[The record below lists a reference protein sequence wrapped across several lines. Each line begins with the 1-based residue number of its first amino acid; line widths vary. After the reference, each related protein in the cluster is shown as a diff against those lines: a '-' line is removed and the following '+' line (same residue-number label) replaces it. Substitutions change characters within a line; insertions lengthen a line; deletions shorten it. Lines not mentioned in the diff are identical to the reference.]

1 MNKAGFW
8 ANPGAVIKEYKL
20 LTVTV
25 LIILLLR
32 LAFIGIM
39 GLMPQD
45 AYYSF
50 YGEHPALSYFDHP
63 PAIAYLL
70 KTFTTIFGKKVF
82 AIKLADTFITLL
94 TLLSFYKL
102 AGYFLSP
109 RRTDNA
115 LLVFFSTLMVTILS
129 LVSTPD
135 VPLLLC
141 WTLSLLCLYKA
152 IFQHKQVWW
161 ILAGIS
167 MGLTFDSKY
176 TGLLMPAGVVLF
188 LILSNKY
195 RRLLFFPWSWLAVL
209 FFGITI
215 SPVIIWN
222 VRNNLASF
230 RFQSSERVS
239 GFHINVI
246 DFLGVVGHQAAIL
259 MPTLLFALCW
269 LLYRII
275 KKYSWRIATIPQEK
289 LFLLCFFVPVF
300 AGFFLLSFVTWV
312 KLNWMMP
319 AYITG
324 IILIT
329 PYFSKKLIRWQLW
342 FALVVHLSMAVEIL
356 CYPVAVKSDDIW
368 LGWGNMAN
376 DVKILQHKYPKDF
389 IFSADDYK
397 TSAVLNFYMNEMVY
411 GQNILGRPALQFD
424 YIGTDLNTLKG
435 RNALFI
441 NSLPDVKDD
450 FDEKGF
456 VADLNG
462 YFDNIIPL
470 TPIVIHR
477 NGKVVRKFLVYRCE
491 NYHPEFIQ
499 NNSH

>member
-1 MNKAGFW
+1 MKEARLW
-8 ANPGAVIKEYKL
+8 VNPGAVIKEHKL
-20 LTVTV
+20 LTVAV

-32 LAFIGIM
+32 VAFIGLM

-70 KTFTTIFGKKVF
+70 KTFTTIFGRKVF
-82 AIKLADTFITLL
+82 AIKLADTFVTLL
-94 TLLSFYKL
+94 TLCSFYKL

-115 LLVFFSTLMVTILS
+115 LLILFSTLMVTILS

-152 IFQHKQVWW
+152 IFQSKQVWW
-161 ILAGIS
+161 ILAGIC

-176 TGLLMPAGVVLF
+176 TGLLVPAGVILF

-195 RRLLFFPWSWLAVL
+195 RRLFLSSQSWLAVL
-209 FFGITI
+209 FFGMTI

-222 VRNNLASF
+222 VRNNFASF
-230 RFQSSERVS
+230 RFQSSERVNS
-239 GFHINVI
+239 FHINVI
-246 DFLGVVGHQAAIL
+246 DFLGVAGHQAAVL
-259 MPTLLFALCW
+259 MPVLLFALCW
-269 LLYRII
+269 LVYRII
-275 KKYSWRIATIPQEK
+275 KKYTWRIATIPQKK
-289 LFLLCFFVPVF
+289 LFLLCFFIPVF
-300 AGFFLLSFVTWV
+300 AGFFLVSFVTWV

-324 IILIT
+324 IILIA
-329 PYFSKKLIRWQLW
+329 PYFSKQLIRWQLCV
-342 FALVVHLSMAVEIL
+342 ALVVHLGLAIEIL
-356 CYPVAVKSDDIW
+356 FYPVAVKSDDIW
-368 LGWGNMAN
+368 MGWESLAH
-376 DVKILQHKYPKDF
+376 DVKVLRQQYPQDF

-397 TSAVLNFYMNEMVY
+397 TSAILNFYMNEMVY

-424 YIGTDLNTLKG
+424 YIGTDLNRLKG

-450 FDEKGF
+450 EDEKNF

-462 YFDNIIPL
+462 YFDNIVPL
-470 TPIVIHR
+470 APIVIQK

-499 NNSH
+499 HKP

>member
-1 MNKAGFW
+1 MKEARLW
-8 ANPGAVIKEYKL
+8 VNPGAVIKEHKL
-20 LTVTV
+20 LTVAV

-32 LAFIGIM
+32 VAFIGLM

-70 KTFTTIFGKKVF
+70 KTFTTIFGRKVF
-82 AIKLADTFITLL
+82 AIKLADTFVTLL
-94 TLLSFYKL
+94 TLCSFYKL

-115 LLVFFSTLMVTILS
+115 LLILFSTLMVTILS

-152 IFQHKQVWW
+152 IFQSKQVWW
-161 ILAGIS
+161 ILAGIC

-176 TGLLMPAGVVLF
+176 TGLLVPAGVILF

-195 RRLLFFPWSWLAVL
+195 RRLFLSSQSWLAVL
-209 FFGITI
+209 FFGMTI

-222 VRNNLASF
+222 VRNNFASF
-230 RFQSSERVS
+230 RFQSSERVNS
-239 GFHINVI
+239 FHINVI
-246 DFLGVVGHQAAIL
+246 DFLGVAGHQAAVL
-259 MPTLLFALCW
+259 MPVLLFALCW
-269 LLYRII
+269 LVYRII
-275 KKYSWRIATIPQEK
+275 KKYTWRIATIPQKK
-289 LFLLCFFVPVF
+289 LFLLCFFIPVF
-300 AGFFLLSFVTWV
+300 AGFFLVSFVTWV

-324 IILIT
+324 IILIA
-329 PYFSKKLIRWQLW
+329 PYFSKQLIRWQLCV
-342 FALVVHLSMAVEIL
+342 ALVVHLGLAIEIL
-356 CYPVAVKSDDIW
+356 FYPVAVKSDDIW
-368 LGWGNMAN
+368 MGWESLAY
-376 DVKILQHKYPKDF
+376 DVKVLQQQYPQDF

-397 TSAVLNFYMNEMVY
+397 TSAILNFYMNEMVY
-411 GQNILGRPALQFD
+411 GQNVLGRPALQFD
-424 YIGTDLNTLKG
+424 YIGTDLNRLKG

-450 FDEKGF
+450 EDEKNF

-462 YFDNIIPL
+462 YFDNIVPL
-470 TPIVIHR
+470 APIVIQK

-499 NNSH
+499 HKP

>member
-1 MNKAGFW
+1 
-8 ANPGAVIKEYKL
+8 
-20 LTVTV
+20 
-25 LIILLLR
+25 
-32 LAFIGIM
+32 M

-82 AIKLADTFITLL
+82 AIKLADTFVTLL

-115 LLVFFSTLMVTILS
+115 LLILFSTLMVTILS

-141 WTLSLLCLYKA
+141 WTLSLVCLCKA
-152 IFQHKQVWW
+152 IFQHKEVWW

-167 MGLTFDSKY
+167 MGLAFDSKY

-188 LILSNKY
+188 LILSDKY
-195 RRLLFFPWSWLAVL
+195 RPLLRSPWSWLAVL
-209 FFGITI
+209 FFGMTI

-222 VRNNLASF
+222 VRNHLASF

-239 GFHINVI
+239 GFHVNVV

-259 MPTLLFALCW
+259 MPVLLFAFVW
-269 LLYRII
+269 LLYRTI
-275 KKYSWRIATIPQEK
+275 KKYGWRIAAIPQKK

-300 AGFFLLSFVTWV
+300 AGFFLLSFVIWV

-324 IILIT
+324 IILVA
-329 PYFSKKLIRWQLW
+329 PYFSKKWVRWQLW
-342 FALVVHLSMAVEIL
+342 FALVVHLSMAVEL
-356 CYPVAVKSDDIW
+356 LFYPVAVKSDDIW
-368 LGWGNMAN
+368 VGWESMAD
-376 DVKILQHKYPKDF
+376 DVKILQHQYPADF

-397 TSAVLNFYMNEMVY
+397 TSAVLNFYMDEMVY
-411 GQNILGRPALQFD
+411 GQNVLGRPALQFD
-424 YIGTDLNTLKG
+424 YVGTDLNMLKG

-450 FDEKGF
+450 FDEKKF

-462 YFDNIIPL
+462 YFDTIRPLKPII
-470 TPIVIHR
+470 IHR

-491 NYHPEFIQ
+491 NYHPEFI
-499 NNSH
+499 SRKP

>member
-1 MNKAGFW
+1 MKEARLW
-8 ANPGAVIKEYKL
+8 VNPGAVIKEHKL
-20 LTVTV
+20 LTVAV

-32 LAFIGIM
+32 VAFIGLM

-70 KTFTTIFGKKVF
+70 KTFTTIFGRKVF
-82 AIKLADTFITLL
+82 AIKLADTFVTLL
-94 TLLSFYKL
+94 TLCSFYKL

-115 LLVFFSTLMVTILS
+115 LLILFSTLMVTILS

-152 IFQHKQVWW
+152 IFQSKQVWW
-161 ILAGIS
+161 ILAGIC

-176 TGLLMPAGVVLF
+176 TGLLVPAGVILF

-195 RRLLFFPWSWLAVL
+195 RRLFLSSQSWLAVL
-209 FFGITI
+209 FFGMTI

-222 VRNNLASF
+222 VRNNFASF
-230 RFQSSERVS
+230 RFQSSERVNS
-239 GFHINVI
+239 FHINVI
-246 DFLGVVGHQAAIL
+246 DFLGVAGHQAAVL
-259 MPTLLFALCW
+259 MPVLLFALCW
-269 LLYRII
+269 LVYRII
-275 KKYSWRIATIPQEK
+275 KKYTWRIATIPQKK
-289 LFLLCFFVPVF
+289 LFLLCFFIPVF
-300 AGFFLLSFVTWV
+300 AGFFLVSFVTWV

-324 IILIT
+324 IILIA
-329 PYFSKKLIRWQLW
+329 PYFSKQLIRWQLCV
-342 FALVVHLSMAVEIL
+342 ALVVHLGLAIEIL
-356 CYPVAVKSDDIW
+356 FYPVAVKSDDIW
-368 LGWGNMAN
+368 MGWESLAY
-376 DVKILQHKYPKDF
+376 DVKVLRQQYPQDF

-397 TSAVLNFYMNEMVY
+397 TSAILNFYMNEMVY

-424 YIGTDLNTLKG
+424 YIGTDLNRLKG

-450 FDEKGF
+450 EDEKNF

-462 YFDNIIPL
+462 YFDNIVPL
-470 TPIVIHR
+470 APIVIQK

-499 NNSH
+499 HKP